1 MAREVY
7 LADAAAER
15 TYGEAADQP
24 KFFVNRIYEVVRP
37 QKKPVYEFVKR
48 AADIVFSMIFLVLL
62 SPVFAAAAIAIKRE
76 DGGPA
81 IYKQKRMTKD
91 GRIFTMYKFRS
102 MYLHAEEYLEE
113 LQKFNQIKDGPAF
126 KMDNDPRIT
135 KVGSFIRRTSI
146 DELPQLFNILKG
158 EMTFVGPR
166 PPLVS
171 EVEKYNPYQ
180 RQRLGVKQGLTCF
193 WQCSGRNNIGFEE
206 WVALD
211 LKYIKTR
218 GIWTDI
224 KILLKTVSA
233 VLRMDGAC

>member
-1 MAREVY
+1 MLKRLMDIAGGLVGC
-7 LADAAAER
+7 LI
-15 TYGEAADQP
+15 TGIL
-24 KFFVNRIYEVVRP
+24 FIFV
-37 QKKPVYEFVKR
+37 
-48 AADIVFSMIFLVLL
+48 A
-62 SPVFAAAAIAIKRE
+62 
-76 DGGPA
+76 PA
-81 IYKQKRMTKD
+81 IYIASPGPIFFAQERVGKNGKRFK
-91 GRIFTMYKFRS
+91 MYKFRS
-102 MYLHAEEYLEE
+102 MYMDAEERKAE
-113 LQKFNQIKDGPAF
+113 LMKDNKLGDEKMF
-126 KMDNDPRIT
+126 KLDFDPRVIGNKILPDGT
-135 KVGSFIRRTSI
+135 HKTGIGDFIRRTSI

-171 EVEKYNPYQ
+171 EVEKYNSYQ

>member
-1 MAREVY
+1 MLRLRE
-7 LADAAAER
+7 R
-15 TYGEAADQP
+15 MGEAADQP

-171 EVEKYNPYQ
+171 EVEKYNSYQ

>member
-1 MAREVY
+1 
-7 LADAAAER
+7 
-15 TYGEAADQP
+15 
-24 KFFVNRIYEVVRP
+24 
-37 QKKPVYEFVKR
+37 
-48 AADIVFSMIFLVLL
+48 
-62 SPVFAAAAIAIKRE
+62 
-76 DGGPA
+76 
-81 IYKQKRMTKD
+81 
-91 GRIFTMYKFRS
+91 MYKFRS

-171 EVEKYNPYQ
+171 EVEKYNSYQ

>member
-1 MAREVY
+1 M
-7 LADAAAER
+7 
-15 TYGEAADQP
+15 
-24 KFFVNRIYEVVRP
+24 
-37 QKKPVYEFVKR
+37 
-48 AADIVFSMIFLVLL
+48 
-62 SPVFAAAAIAIKRE
+62 
-76 DGGPA
+76 
-81 IYKQKRMTKD
+81 
-91 GRIFTMYKFRS
+91 
-102 MYLHAEEYLEE
+102 EE

-171 EVEKYNPYQ
+171 EVEKYNSYQ

-193 WQCSGRNNIGFEE
+193 WQCGGRNNLGFEE

>member
-7 LADAAAER
+7 LADAAVER

-171 EVEKYNPYQ
+171 EVEKYNSYQ